1 MRRFSGACAPAPRV
15 PPAPPARAAS
25 ARGARDGA
33 RPPKR
38 AAHQYTPMELAG
50 LNEHQ
55 ARAVQAPARGQ
66 LQIIAGPG
74 TGKTKVLVSR
84 VAHLMRCGVPPLS
97 IIVTTFTRKA
107 ANEMVQRLDA
117 MTASDAAAAAPPAP
131 LLSARL
137 LIGTFHSIC
146 YRILR
151 QYGRPLD
158 IADDRDSAQLLAE
171 AIGECALAPLAPYLR
186 NDAVDPK
193 RVRRA
198 VLLLKARAVSHAD
211 YSADPF
217 LAAVYTSYQAKL
229 AANGLLDFDDCLLE
243 CLLLLR
249 RHPAALRHVEHVLV
263 DEFQDTNEIQLQLMY
278 RFAHANNVT
287 VVGDPDQSIYGFRDA
302 QVGNFAL
309 MAQHYRDLQTVR
321 LVQNYRSTADILRV
335 SEQIMTSPGRQ
346 PKQLELQ
353 LAVGLPAVYANL
365 TLQEE
370 EAEWI
375 CFEIERLMRLSG
387 APLGHASVAVLFRSS
402 FQTRAVEDEMV
413 RRRLPYT
420 MVRGKAFWQRRE
432 VVGIVDY
439 LRVVT
444 SDHDRVALVR
454 ILNWPRRGIGASAL
468 RQIDAAL
475 ARGQGSVATL
485 RRVEADLSGAA
496 RRGVQRL
503 LEFLEACRGALN
515 QPLDELFDLVYTAS
529 GLRGEL
535 GSDQHD
541 NVAEVGRQ
549 LCLFVPQD
557 EGLPGEADGAA
568 VDEEHI
574 VRRFIRLIGL
584 YEATADETV
593 PKISLSTIHG
603 AKGLEWPVVFVPGLS
618 EGVFPGPF
626 AADGDEEEERRCLYV
641 AATRAQYLLYLSS
654 FTEERQRWGRPPI
667 SQVSRLV
674 QGVTGQCSAQ
684 QRLFHDEA
692 RARGFYAAVGRLP
705 EAVPAELR
713 REFGRQEGFVS
724 ASAPL
729 AAPKRVP
736 TVRAPTLRAPTS
748 REPTT
753 KRAPTGPLGSASA
766 SGARAPAYIPTRDVP
781 RRLARLK
788 SLHKR

>member
-1 MRRFSGACAPAPRV
+1 
-15 PPAPPARAAS
+15 
-25 ARGARDGA
+25 
-33 RPPKR
+33 
-38 AAHQYTPMELAG
+38 MELVG
-50 LNEHQ
+50 LNENQ

-84 VAHLMRCGVPPLS
+84 VAHLMRCGVPPLG

-107 ANEMVQRLDA
+107 ANEMMQRLDA
-117 MTASDAAAAAPPAP
+117 MTSEEAAPP
-131 LLSARL
+131 LSARL

-158 IADDRDSAQLLAE
+158 IADDRDSAQLLAA
-171 AIGECALAPLAPYLR
+171 AIGECSFTPLASYLR
-186 NDAVDPK
+186 NDAVDLK

-198 VLLLKARAVSHAD
+198 VLLLKARGVSHAD
-211 YSADPF
+211 YSANPF

-249 RHPAALRHVEHVLV
+249 RHPAALGHVQHVLV
-263 DEFQDTNEIQLQLMY
+263 DEFQDTNEIQLQLVY

-309 MAQHYRDLQTVR
+309 MAQHYRHLQTVH

-335 SEQIMTSPGRQ
+335 SERIMTSPGRQ
-346 PKQLELQ
+346 PKQLMLQ

-375 CFEIERLMRLSG
+375 CFEIERLMRLPG
-387 APLGHASVAVLFRSS
+387 APLRHASVAVLFRSS

-420 MVRGKAFWQRRE
+420 VVRGKAFWQRRE

-475 ARGQGSVATL
+475 ALGQGSVATL
-485 RRVEADLSGAA
+485 KRVEAHLSGAA
-496 RRGVQRL
+496 RRGVQRF
-503 LEFLEACRGALN
+503 LELLEACRGALN
-515 QPLDELFDLVYTAS
+515 QPLDELFDLVYTES

-557 EGLPGEADGAA
+557 EGLPGQAEAAID
-568 VDEEHI
+568 DEHI

-584 YEATADETV
+584 YEATADETA
-593 PKISLSTIHG
+593 PKVSLSTIHG

-626 AADGDEEEERRCLYV
+626 AADGDGEEERRCLYV

-654 FTEERQRWGRPPI
+654 FIEERQRWGRPPI

-692 RARGFYAAVGRLP
+692 RAREFYAALGMP
-705 EAVPAELR
+705 PQSVPVELR
-713 REFGRQEGFVS
+713 QEFGREGFVS
-724 ASAPL
+724 ASVAP
-729 AAPKRVP
+729 RG
-736 TVRAPTLRAPTS
+736 APTPRTARTPKSKASASTPIS
-748 REPTT
+748 
-753 KRAPTGPLGSASA
+753 KRAPVGPMGPASA
-766 SGARAPAYIPTRDVP
+766 AGARAPAYIPTRDVP

-788 SLHKR
+788 SLHKK

>member
-15 PPAPPARAAS
+15 SPAPPARAAS

-335 SEQIMTSPGRQ
+335 SERIMTSPGRQ

-713 REFGRQEGFVS
+713 REFGRQEGFGS